1 MAAGIRSIERGGFLF
16 SWMLKPQQVL
26 TCIIEYISK
35 SLYTG
40 LLFSGSV
47 QMMVNVRTILLAT
60 VLMTL
65 CNGHAMAYQ
74 YGYYSP
80 DPYSAP
86 RAYRN
91 PYARAPY
98 PYYPVYRYQAQ
109 SRPAYARPPVQ
120 VPAMNATRVITAEQG
135 TAKSP
140 SVSVDV
146 KTVTSEKAEKTVKH
160 DSMSTGKKQ
169 EFMTTLLP
177 YIEKENRRLIT
188 LRKRVSAMFDKLET
202 DQALSTSEQQQV
214 SKLAKKYRVKGD
226 PLLDLTAR
234 EELLRKIDII
244 PSSLAL
250 AQAANESAW
259 GKSRFA
265 QQANNLFGIWT
276 YDQDKG
282 LKPKRREEGKNH
294 LVRIFDDFGESV
306 RYYMYTLNSHP
317 AYQEL
322 RQIRQQL
329 RVSKQVIEG
338 PKLAAGLEKYSAKG
352 QAYIELIQGLIEQN
366 EWALLDTD
374 NQRA

>member
-1 MAAGIRSIERGGFLF
+1 
-16 SWMLKPQQVL
+16 
-26 TCIIEYISK
+26 
-35 SLYTG
+35 
-40 LLFSGSV
+40 
-47 QMMVNVRTILLAT
+47 MVNVRTILLAT

-65 CNGHAMAYQ
+65 CNGHAAAYQ

-91 PYARAPY
+91 PYAHAPY

-109 SRPAYARPPVQ
+109 SRPAYAYARPPVQ
-120 VPAMNATRVITAEQG
+120 VPAINATRVIAAEQG

-140 SVSVDV
+140 PVSVDV
-146 KTVTSEKAEKTVKH
+146 KTMTSEKAEKSVKR
-160 DSMSTGKKQ
+160 DSLSTGKKQ

-202 DQALSTSEQQQV
+202 DQALSTSEQQQIG
-214 SKLAKKYRVKGD
+214 KLAKKYRVKDD
-226 PLLDLTAR
+226 PLVDLTAR

-259 GKSRFA
+259 GESRFA

-282 LKPKRREEGKNH
+282 LKPKRREEGKTH

-322 RQIRQQL
+322 RQIRQHL
-329 RVSKQVIEG
+329 RASEQVIEG

-352 QAYIELIQGLIEQN
+352 QAYIELIQSLIEQN

-374 NQRA
+374 KQRA